1 MNRWLESESHDRL
14 SDKIEGML
22 AAFNDQLA
30 NMRKEL
36 DEFKNKANMSGPVD
50 RSKFLC
56 YNCGKP
62 GHMARN
68 CNAPR
73 NRRQNNQG
81 SPGPSVRRTNNRSGK
96 RKRKSLYLGSNTL
109 NNEAG
114 LYVELFINGIP
125 AKFLID
131 TGATLGSFHTVIEG
145 VIAGLSVEGIL
156 GLDFLQTN
164 VFKVDL
170 GNKVMER
177 DNQHIP
183 LLLQGKLGVYR
194 VAVKDKVSIAPRS
207 EVVIQGEVLNYDSAV
222 QVTGIIEPVKNFL
235 IEERLL

>member
-1 MNRWLESESHDRL
+1 
-14 SDKIEGML
+14 
-22 AAFNDQLA
+22 
-30 NMRKEL
+30 
-36 DEFKNKANMSGPVD
+36 
-50 RSKFLC
+50 
-56 YNCGKP
+56 
-62 GHMARN
+62 MARN

-114 LYVELFINGIP
+114 LYVEFS
-125 AKFLID
+125 LID
-131 TGATLGSFHTVIEG
+131 TGATVSLVSDTLFEKLKSRDRPSVRQVTQEIIAANGESLKIIGKALFSLKLGSFHTVIEG

-164 VFKVDL
+164 GCKVDL

-222 QVTGIIEPVKNFL
+222 QVTGIIEPSEEFL
-235 IEERLL
+235 DRGKALVGKSVVMSDKQFLLGC